1 MFEREIQS
9 LYARVQKARARG
21 ELDTRAYLV
30 ATHEIIKLLDELALP
45 ILGTNPTD
53 LPEHI
58 VKRFRGYGPGTLMPS
73 SGIRFMVPE
82 RIGHT
87 YDPRKV
93 LLQFRTDSKE
103 WGIPSGQVEEND
115 QNELATVRREAREE
129 TGITITH
136 SELIARSS
144 EKARCIHTYPTGD
157 QIRGNDNL
165 YRVLAFEGEPSL
177 SKDDEREGL
186 ELRYFD
192 INDLPNPFVEMH
204 RYPVELFMEHLRTG
218 KFIMG

>member
-30 ATHEIIKLLDELALP
+30 ATHEMIKLLDELALP

-115 QNELATVRREAREE
+115 QNEQIQTAKNSPFTRKKNRLWCK
-129 TGITITH
+129 
-136 SELIARSS
+136 
-144 EKARCIHTYPTGD
+144 EKAQRSWFKRRKGTGRAS
-157 QIRGNDNL
+157 QIQ
-165 YRVLAFEGEPSL
+165 
-177 SKDDEREGL
+177 
-186 ELRYFD
+186 
-192 INDLPNPFVEMH
+192 
-204 RYPVELFMEHLRTG
+204 VELDCDAGALPL
-218 KFIMG
+218 